1 MSPAAANR
9 AARAVNPEVA
19 MTRKDRVVA
28 SLAVA
33 RVADP
38 AAVTARRAR
47 VVVAAPVAEA
57 AMAAT
62 RASAELGMAKVQA
75 VAPVMA

>member
-1 MSPAAANR
+1 MSPAASRVEAT
-9 AARAVNPEVA
+9 NPEMA
-19 MTRKDRVVA
+19 MARKDRVVA

-62 RASAELGMAKVQA
+62 RASAELGMAKVQT

>member
-1 MSPAAANR
+1 MA
-9 AARAVNPEVA
+9 
-19 MTRKDRVVA
+19 RKD
-28 SLAVA
+28 
-33 RVADP
+33 
-38 AAVTARRAR
+38 R

-62 RASAELGMAKVQA
+62 RASAELGMAKVQT

>member
-1 MSPAAANR
+1 MSPAASRVEAT
-9 AARAVNPEVA
+9 NPEVA
-19 MTRKDRVVA
+19 MARKD
-28 SLAVA
+28 
-33 RVADP
+33 
-38 AAVTARRAR
+38 R

-62 RASAELGMAKVQA
+62 RASAELGMAKVQT

>member
-1 MSPAAANR
+1 MGRVAANR
-9 AARAVNPEVA
+9 AARAAVGPEVA
-19 MTRKDRVVA
+19 MARKDRVVA

-47 VVVAAPVAEA
+47 VVVAAPV
-57 AMAAT
+57 MA
-62 RASAELGMAKVQA
+62 
-75 VAPVMA
+75 

>member
-9 AARAVNPEVA
+9 AARAVSLEVA
-19 MTRKDRVVA
+19 MARKDRVVA

-47 VVVAAPVAEA
+47 VVVAAPV
-57 AMAAT
+57 MA
-62 RASAELGMAKVQA
+62 
-75 VAPVMA
+75 